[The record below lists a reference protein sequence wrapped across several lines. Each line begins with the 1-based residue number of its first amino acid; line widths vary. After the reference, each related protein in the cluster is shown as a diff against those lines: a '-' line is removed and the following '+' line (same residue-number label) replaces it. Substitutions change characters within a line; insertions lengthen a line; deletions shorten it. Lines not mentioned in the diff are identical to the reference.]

1 MRSAIRGAGRVAL
14 WALVALLLARGFFAT
29 VSGQGAPE
37 PSTVRAGTGEAEEAF
52 AVRFARSYLA
62 DPGDPALA
70 GFLAENTALG
80 GGRPPRIEAAV
91 AQAEVS
97 ATEGLGDG
105 KAVLTV
111 ACELRDA
118 RTLYLAVPIARSR
131 AGGVAV
137 LGAPSL
143 VAGPAVA
150 GVESDRPQ
158 PLAGEGA
165 GEIALLARHFLTG
178 YLSAESPGELA
189 YLVAPGTAIQ
199 PLGGA
204 FRFLSFLGVEQL
216 GFGEGPR
223 RELVARIRAEDTQS
237 GAIYPLAYRLG
248 VRKDTRWYVTALA
261 GVAS

>member
-1 MRSAIRGAGRVAL
+1 MRGAGRVAL
-14 WALVALLLARGFFAT
+14 WALVALLLGRGFFAT
-29 VSGQGAPE
+29 VSGQAVPE
-37 PSTVRAGTGEAEEAF
+37 PSTVRAGAGEAEEAF

-62 DPGDPALA
+62 DPANPGLA

-80 GGRPPRIEAAV
+80 GGRAPRAEATV

-97 ATEGLGDG
+97 ATEELGGDR
-105 KAVLTV
+105 AVLTV

-118 RTLYLAVPIARSR
+118 RTLYLAVPIARSA

-158 PLAGEGA
+158 PLAGAGA
-165 GEIALLARHFLTG
+165 GEITLLVRHFLSS
-178 YLSAESPGELA
+178 YLSAGSFGELA
-189 YLVAPGTAIQ
+189 YLVSPGTAIE

-204 FRFLSFLGVEQL
+204 LRLVSFIGVEQL
-216 GFGEGPR
+216 GSGEGPR
-223 RELVARIRAEDTQS
+223 RELIARIRAEDAES

-248 VRKDTRWYVTALA
+248 VRKGARWFVAALA
-261 GVAS
+261 GAAS